1 MSQIWADVGRERKK
15 EKQGKTEKK
24 FFEKGPRS
32 KDKDF
37 EIEYEKVEDLSKTD
51 EKRSYERDQNSIDSK
66 RNGQK

>member
-1 MSQIWADVGRERKK
+1 MSRCGGEKERKTGKDRK
-15 EKQGKTEKK
+15 EE

-51 EKRSYERDQNSIDSK
+51 EKRSYERDQNSIDSR
-66 RNGQK
+66 RNDQK